1 MRIQHHCG
9 AGFGLMVANS
19 LRQFIVRQ
27 RLNTLIQREYHI
39 APVYRIAVARRIQLI
54 NIIAFIVA
62 QHHARAVLAAQVV
75 FTRELQT
82 FLALAVDIGEA
93 DNVGEQIAHR
103 ILPLGLGLEG
113 QTLNFQSPH
122 FGSGFRAHLPF
133 QKHEIAVGARQA
145 VGDSFHRHFD
155 DFGKLL
161 QLLLAGH
168 FIHGRRDGIQR
179 IGGCAQGQY
188 CTVAVGNRAA
198 VGLLHQSA
206 HKTLIALGLQAVLLH
221 RMQMYA
227 PARR

>member
-1 MRIQHHCG
+1 MID
-9 AGFGLMVANS
+9 
-19 LRQFIVRQ
+19 
-27 RLNTLIQREYHI
+27 
-39 APVYRIAVARRIQLI
+39 
-54 NIIAFIVA
+54 IIAFIVA
-62 QHHARAVLAAQVV
+62 QHHARAVLAAQVI
-75 FTRELQT
+75 FSRELQT
-82 FLALAVDIGEA
+82 FLAFAVDISKA

-103 ILPLGLGLEG
+103 ILPFGLGLEG

-133 QKHEIAVGARQA
+133 QKHEITIGTRQTVGN
-145 VGDSFHRHFD
+145 SFHRHFD

-179 IGGCAQGQY
+179 IGGRAQSQHRA
-188 CTVAVGNRAA
+188 VAVGNRAA

-206 HKTLIALGLQAVLLH
+206 HKTLVTLGLQAVLLH